1 MFISQKGPFFVVW
14 LHWAVDMYI
23 VSVLGWPCC
32 EAVHWLGAFERLWQ
46 RLLWKFAHCP
56 ALLGELPSAMSYML
70 VNNGLFR
77 EKFHR
82 GSAPNLLAPPQVESL
97 RPLHKRLSM
106 EAMKSKA
113 PDLGP
118 IKWPSLVTICK
129 WKQSLTERL
138 LKRHRRSCSQVSS
151 SLFSLAIKFITG
163 RPATESFRQCFPDN
177 KRLNGFQK
185 QTT

>member
-1 MFISQKGPFFVVW
+1 
-14 LHWAVDMYI
+14 MYI

-32 EAVHWLGAFERLWQ
+32 EAVHWLGAFE

-82 GSAPNLLAPPQVESL
+82 GSAPNLLAPPRVESL

-151 SLFSLAIKFITG
+151 SLFSLTIKFITG
-163 RPATESFRQCFPDN
+163 RTKQLNLLDSVSQTIKTEWFS
-177 KRLNGFQK
+177 K
-185 QTT
+185 QTLKNNTCSQFSIGPFNRLLAFVR